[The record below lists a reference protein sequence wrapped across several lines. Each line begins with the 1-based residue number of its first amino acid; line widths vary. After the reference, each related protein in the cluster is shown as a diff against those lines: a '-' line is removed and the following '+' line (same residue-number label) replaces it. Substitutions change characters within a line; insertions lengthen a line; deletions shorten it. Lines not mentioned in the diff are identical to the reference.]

1 MQKNKSILSWLVL
14 SICFLI
20 FISSVIFFVQ
30 NKDNETTENLNV
42 TLTDVG
48 FDTPITHKQILR
60 NIQKSYE
67 RHLKKT
73 TNDSTNT
80 MPIKI

>member
-1 MQKNKSILSWLVL
+1 MQKNKSILSWLIL

-30 NKDNETTENLNV
+30 NKDNKTTEALNV
-42 TLTDVG
+42 TLTDVAHV
-48 FDTPITHKQILR
+48 HKQILP